1 MDALPRLLRQKR
13 QLQKKTYAE
22 ASIVLNVTVEALE
35 IMESQPYQAWP
46 WPEYMRVGLLT
57 SYATW
62 LGLDPIRCLRYRSS
76 FRIPNLNAEAH
87 ALHPWEY
94 ACIVVIGLIGL
105 LGLWLFR

>member
-13 QLQKKTYAE
+13 QSQHKTCAE

-35 IMESQPYQAWP
+35 IIESQPYQAWP
-46 WPEYMRVGLLT
+46 WPEYVRVGLLT

-62 LGLDPIRCLRYRSS
+62 LGLDPIRCLRYRCC
-76 FRIPNLNAEAH
+76 FRIPDIDAGAH

-94 ACIVVIGLIGL
+94 ACIVVIGVIGL
-105 LGLWLFR
+105 LGLCLFR